1 MSLLGRIREMTWPAS
16 TSESPSRTVARRP
29 RIIFL
34 DGKEKHRDVSVDNAD
49 SFTVSFT
56 FFPARLFTRT
66 TGPVETQSGRR
77 RALYEYVDG

>member
-34 DGKEKHRDVSVDNAD
+34 EGKEKHRDVSVDNAD

-66 TGPVETQSGRR
+66 TVETQSGRR